1 MAGAAKA
8 RLPELWVPPLLFVIT
23 FIVYYLSTQA
33 LMDDPDVPWHL
44 ATGRLILETGR
55 IPDKDPFS
63 FAADQTWYLL
73 SWVWNLLLGV
83 TEKAFGV
90 FGVLVGVLA
99 MTAGLV
105 SLLAWHLIRMR
116 VSLSTVFFISMVAAL
131 CMQDFITARPHLA
144 GYALAFVFYLICN
157 GSRGKDRYGALLA
170 LPPLMLLWANTHGSF
185 IAGFT
190 VLGAFAAEA
199 FASKQPAWLKRLL
212 AVSAASFVLSLVN
225 PYGLEVSI
233 GALKTLAGT
242 AKGHTVEWLPFAFTA
257 STGISTWL
265 VLFILSSNL
274 RFAAAPLADKV
285 LAVAWL
291 LACMLI
297 MRNGPIFVLLSAPY
311 VAACVE
317 AATADL
323 REQRAESR
331 FIRFMQRWEPC
342 QLWLA
347 AVVTVVVFA
356 LAAAQLPHEEKLLSE
371 SQSVSDAI
379 DYAAE
384 HYPEHR
390 YLADFNYGGQVIY
403 RTFGKLA
410 FMMDSRAGTVYSE
423 EAILDYINFMYLAPG
438 WEEAL
443 RKYGINALLVAKN
456 LRFSKAYE
464 NGEFHGQWQLVF
476 AGKVANVYIA
486 RPER

>member
-1 MAGAAKA
+1 MGGAGRA
-8 RLPELWVPPLLFVIT
+8 RLPELWVPPFLFVVT
-23 FIVYYLSTQA
+23 FIVYYLSTQP

-44 ATGRLILETGR
+44 ATGRLILEMGK
-55 IPDKDPFS
+55 IPDRDPFS

-90 FGVLVGVLA
+90 FGVLMGVLA

-116 VSLSTVFFISMVAAL
+116 LSLSTVFFISMVAAL
-131 CMQDFITARPHLA
+131 CMQDFITARPHLS
-144 GYALAFVFYLICN
+144 GYVLAFVFYLICDR
-157 GSRGKDRYGALLA
+157 SRGKAGYGGLYA

-190 VLGAFAAEA
+190 VLAAFMAEA
-199 FASKQPAWLKRLL
+199 FATKQFGWLKRLAMI
-212 AVSAASFVLSLVN
+212 AVVSFALSLVN

-274 RFAAAPLADKV
+274 RFAAVPLADKL

-297 MRNGPIFVLLSAPY
+297 MRNGPMFVLLSAPY
-311 VAACVE
+311 VARCVE
-317 AATADL
+317 DATADL
-323 REQRAESR
+323 REQRAPSR
-331 FIRFMQRWEPC
+331 FIAFMERFSPA
-342 QLWLA
+342 QLWAAAAAA
-347 AVVTVVVFA
+347 AVAFSVG
-356 LAAAQLPHEEKLLSE
+356 AAQLPHDEKIISE
-371 SQSVSDAI
+371 SQSVADAI
-379 DYAAE
+379 DYATE
-384 HYPEHR
+384 HYPTHK

-403 RTFGKLA
+403 RTFGALP

-423 EAILDYINFMYLAPG
+423 EAILDYINFMYQTPG
-438 WEEAL
+438 WQEGL
-443 RKYGINALLVAKN
+443 HKYGVNALLISKK
-456 LRFSKAYE
+456 LRFSQAYE
-464 NGEFHGQWQLVF
+464 NGEFHDSWQLVF

-486 RPER
+486 RP